1 MLVQATFGQSFDCAM
16 SEGLQGLWNG
26 QQCLL
31 ELHAIRE
38 LVSGFERHAEISFR
52 FRNLGVLVRYKLM

>member
-1 MLVQATFGQSFDCAM
+1 M

-52 FRNLGVLVRYKLM
+52 FKDLGVLVRYKLM